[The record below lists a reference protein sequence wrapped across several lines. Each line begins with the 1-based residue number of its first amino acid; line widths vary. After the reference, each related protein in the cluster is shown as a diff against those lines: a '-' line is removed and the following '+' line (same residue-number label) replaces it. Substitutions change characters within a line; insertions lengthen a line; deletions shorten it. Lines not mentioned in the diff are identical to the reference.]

1 MIVFNKNQFFFI
13 NMRLPTKECY
23 PPLASIQ
30 SHSGGSVDLAIFSL
44 HLAGVSSLLGAINF
58 ITTVLNM
65 RTTGMSLHT
74 LPLFVW
80 AIFVTAIL
88 LLLSLPVLA
97 GILNI
102 VPALNL
108 ANCWKLLDIK
118 RITQSAGNLIDFKIL
133 GLFRDY
139 TPEFICSLMLPFV
152 ARYPSPENRGKEAEP
167 FTMNNRSS
175 KFSYYLTGLIEGD
188 GTIIVPKTERSNK
201 GKLNYPS
208 IQIVFHLKD
217 LPLALLIQK
226 KLGHGSILRK
236 KGVNAYIFTINN
248 LEGIILMVKLINGKI
263 RTPKYYAF
271 NNLIDWLNNK
281 NPKLNLKIQELD
293 SSSLMSNSW
302 LSGFIE
308 ADGHFSVRTSMTSR
322 YPKLECKFELSQR
335 QNDHNGRNNL
345 YFLEEIANCLLT
357 VVKSTRMD
365 QTFPQYRIRT
375 TNLNGNIA
383 LEDYLNNNPLF
394 GKKYLD
400 YKDWLEVLNFFK
412 LRGHTNRSVIEKII
426 FIKSNMN
433 DKRTIFTWDHLQNF
447 YNLDK

>member
-1 MIVFNKNQFFFI
+1 
-13 NMRLPTKECY
+13 
-23 PPLASIQ
+23 
-30 SHSGGSVDLAIFSL
+30 
-44 HLAGVSSLLGAINF
+44 
-58 ITTVLNM
+58 M
-65 RTTGMSLHT
+65 RTIGMSLHT

-97 GILNI
+97 GKLDI

-108 ANCWKLLDIK
+108 ANCWELLDVK
-118 RITQSAGNLIDFKIL
+118 AITQSAGNLNNLNLL
-133 GLFRDY
+133 GFFRDY
-139 TPEFICSLMLPFV
+139 TPEFLCSMNLPFV
-152 ARYPSPENRGKEAEP
+152 LN
-167 FTMNNRSS
+167 TNLS
-175 KFSYYLTGLIEGD
+175 KFSYYLTGLMEGD
-188 GTIIVPKTERSNK
+188 GTIIVPKTDRSNK

-226 KLGHGSILRK
+226 NLGHGSILRK

-248 LEGIILMVKLINGKI
+248 IEGLILITNLINGKL

-271 NNLIDWLNNK
+271 NNLIDWLNYK

-308 ADGHFSVRTSMTSR
+308 ADGHFSVRTSMTSH

-345 YFLEEIANCLLT
+345 YFLEEIAICLLT
-357 VVKSTRMD
+357 VVKSIRMD
-365 QTFPQYRIRT
+365 RPNPQYRIRT

-383 LEDYLNNNPLF
+383 LENYLNNFSLF
-394 GKKYLD
+394 GTKFLD
-400 YKDWLEVLNFFK
+400 YKD
-412 LRGHTNRSVIEKII
+412 
-426 FIKSNMN
+426 
-433 DKRTIFTWDHLQNF
+433 
-447 YNLDK
+447 

>member
-1 MIVFNKNQFFFI
+1 
-13 NMRLPTKECY
+13 
-23 PPLASIQ
+23 
-30 SHSGGSVDLAIFSL
+30 
-44 HLAGVSSLLGAINF
+44 
-58 ITTVLNM
+58 M

-97 GILNI
+97 GNLYI

-108 ANCWKLLDIK
+108 ANCWELLYIN
-118 RITQSAGNLIDFKIL
+118 RITQSAGNLIDLNLL

-139 TPEFICSLMLPFV
+139 TPELIYCLNIPLRAPLRAPFV
-152 ARYPSPENRGKEAEP
+152 LQ
-167 FTMNNRSS
+167 NNKNLF

-188 GTIIVPKTERSNK
+188 GTIIVPKTERSIK
-201 GKLNYPS
+201 GRLNYPS

-226 KLGHGSILRK
+226 NLGHGTISRK
-236 KGVNAYIFTINN
+236 KGVNAYILTINN
-248 LEGIILMVKLINGKI
+248 IEGLILIVHLINGKL
-263 RTPKYYAF
+263 RTPKIYAF
-271 NNLIDWLNNK
+271 QNLIVWLNNK
-281 NPKLNLKIQELD
+281 NSKLNLKKQEID

-308 ADGHFSVRTSMTSR
+308 ADGHFSVRTSMVSR

-335 QNDHNGRNNL
+335 QIDHNSRNNL
-345 YFLEEIANCLLT
+345 YFLENIAIYLLT
-357 VVKSTRMD
+357 VVKSIRMD
-365 QTFPQYRIRT
+365 RPNPQYRIRT
-375 TNLNGNIA
+375 TSLKGNIV
-383 LEDYLNNNPLF
+383 LEDYLNNYPLF
-394 GKKYLD
+394 GRKYLD

-412 LRGHTNRSVIEKII
+412 LGEHTNKSVIEKII
-426 FIKSNMN
+426 SIKSNMN
-433 DKRTIFTWDHLQNF
+433 DKRINFIWDHLQNF